1 MKSVWAIYRANLREY
16 ARNPAVMAFTVVMPL
31 LLAVFLSLIMGNQ
44 EFFTI
49 DYYLPNM
56 LGISLMWLG
65 VFATAQPL
73 VEQREQ
79 KIFRRMAVTPLS
91 RQSML
96 WGQVL
101 FRVSVGLFQAAIFLI
116 AGRIG
121 FGVRVQGSWLLL
133 LGATIM
139 GALVFVTLGY
149 VLAGLSRSQEAAPV
163 VAQPVQMG
171 MMFLSGTLLP
181 AAMLPAGVRAVVR
194 AIPLTYVADALR
206 QTVSA
211 VPPMFPLWVDFAAM
225 AGWIALFF
233 ALSVKLFRWE

>member
-1 MKSVWAIYRANLREY
+1 
-16 ARNPAVMAFTVVMPL
+16 
-31 LLAVFLSLIMGNQ
+31 
-44 EFFTI
+44 
-49 DYYLPNM
+49 
-56 LGISLMWLG
+56 MWLG

-73 VEQREQ
+73 VARTEDLQAYGRDSVSAIHALGAGPVSRE
-79 KIFRRMAVTPLS
+79 RGLS
-91 RQSML
+91 
-96 WGQVL
+96 
-101 FRVSVGLFQAAIFLI
+101 AAIFLI
-116 AGRIG
+116 AGRIARRARAG
-121 FGVRVQGSWLLL
+121 KLAPT

-139 GALVFVTLGY
+139 GALSCDTGMFLPG
-149 VLAGLSRSQEAAPV
+149 SPEPRAAPV